1 LFEVFLREQSVQEGF
16 LVLTLM
22 HFSSFLMIVALA
34 VLGVQLAF
42 ALYQL
47 VTFVI

>member
-1 LFEVFLREQSVQEGF
+1 
-16 LVLTLM
+16 M
-22 HFSSFLMIVALA
+22 HFRSFLMIVALA